1 MTVTARTAPKAPP
14 QAGTGERAARAEP
27 TTAPAPDPATDPAPA
42 RDAAT
47 AAPPAA
53 DPPASATTP
62 ATPPH
67 PDAPASAPAPAPAS
81 EPPADQGRPE
91 RATAPGPAPSGGPS
105 ADAADA
111 GAARAGK
118 ADTATRAGADTAAR
132 TGTGAGADRRRPGGT
147 ATRGG
152 ETIRPTGGPGA
163 PRRAPDASGPAA
175 TAPDPPPARPPATPP
190 ATAPPGTD
198 PSASTGTGPSTD
210 AGTSAGTSTGTGT
223 SAGTGTATG
232 AAGAAAAPGVET
244 ASDVE
249 TEGGATP
256 RERRSADARALTQV
270 LFAELSGLEPGTP
283 EHARVRTALIEA
295 NLPLVRYAAARFRS
309 RNEPIEDV
317 IQVGTIGLINAID
330 RFDPHRGVQFPT
342 FAMPTVVGEIKRYF
356 RDNVRTVHV
365 PRRLHELWVQVSGAT
380 EDLTVLHGRSPT
392 TAEIAARLGIGEDE
406 VLACIEAGR
415 SYHAT
420 SLEAAQEGDGLPGL
434 LDRLGYEDPALAG
447 VEHRD
452 LVRHLL
458 VQLPEREQRILLL
471 RYYSNLTQSQI
482 SAELGVSQ
490 MHVSRL
496 LSRSFARLRSANRI
510 EP

>member
-1 MTVTARTAPKAPP
+1 MKGGRTVSARTVPEAPLQEAPP
-14 QAGTGERAARAEP
+14 QRDQPPVGATARPLGPDADPGGPELLDNPGRGTGPGTGPAGPAKNAAK
-27 TTAPAPDPATDPAPA
+27 TAATK
-42 RDAAT
+42 T

-53 DPPASATTP
+53 DTAGDAGSDTD
-62 ATPPH
+62 
-67 PDAPASAPAPAPAS
+67 PDA
-81 EPPADQGRPE
+81 D
-91 RATAPGPAPSGGPS
+91 
-105 ADAADA
+105 
-111 GAARAGK
+111 
-118 ADTATRAGADTAAR
+118 
-132 TGTGAGADRRRPGGT
+132 
-147 ATRGG
+147 
-152 ETIRPTGGPGA
+152 
-163 PRRAPDASGPAA
+163 PD
-175 TAPDPPPARPPATPP
+175 
-190 ATAPPGTD
+190 
-198 PSASTGTGPSTD
+198 D
-210 AGTSAGTSTGTGT
+210 AGT
-223 SAGTGTATG
+223 
-232 AAGAAAAPGVET
+232 
-244 ASDVE
+244 DH
-249 TEGGATP
+249 P
-256 RERRSADARALTQV
+256 RSRGADARALTQV
-270 LFAELSGLEPGTP
+270 LFKEFVTLETGTP
-283 EHARVRTALIEA
+283 EHARVRAALIEA

-309 RNEPIEDV
+309 RNEPMEDV

-330 RFDPHRGVQFPT
+330 RFDPDRGVQFPT

-365 PRRLHELWVQVSGAT
+365 PRRLHELWVQVNGAS
-380 EDLTVLHGRSPT
+380 EDLTVLHGRTPT
-392 TAEIAARLGIGEDE
+392 TAEIAERLRIPEDE

-510 EP
+510 EA